1 MPKIQ
6 IGGIL
11 QTTDLALIQVLGLPP
26 TARPVAAVLAA
37 LGQAGIS
44 AQAVVQCHDCAGG
57 SSLAFTVSQG
67 RLAEALPLA
76 ERAGKAV
83 GAREVKAIPHV
94 ALVAV
99 YGPHFSDRPAI
110 AGTMFQALAEAG
122 TELLLI
128 TTSIS
133 TVAGVVA
140 AAELA
145 RAVAVLQEAFL
156 LPQ

>member
-6 IGGIL
+6 IGGLL

-26 TARPVAAVLAA
+26 TARPVAAVMAA

-44 AQAVVQCHDCAGG
+44 AQAVVECADCTG
-57 SSLAFTVSQG
+57 SNSLAFTVSQP
-67 RLAEALPLA
+67 LLTVALPVV
-76 ERAGKAV
+76 ERV
-83 GAREVKAIPHV
+83 GRGVNAQEIRATPRV

-110 AGTMFQALAEAG
+110 AGTMFSALAEAG
-122 TELLLI
+122 MELLMV

-133 TVAGVVA
+133 TVACVITAG
-140 AAELA
+140 ELPQA
-145 RAVAVLQEAFL
+145 IAVLKEAFL
-156 LPQ
+156 LP